1 MVIDETLVK
10 ELLDRP
16 SDDASLVLLEGT
28 AQVVDG
34 AALEGDGA
42 FRGAAVVV
50 TRGELVERLGGTS
63 PDEADLTR
71 TAASLS
77 DSIGKLGA

>member
-10 ELLDRP
+10 ELLDARG
-16 SDDASLVLLEGT
+16 DDSALVLLEGT

-34 AALEGDGA
+34 PALEGDA
-42 FRGAAVVV
+42 FRGAAVVL
-50 TRGELVERLGGTS
+50 TRGELVERLGGSS
-63 PDEADLTR
+63 PAEEDLR
-71 TAASLS
+71 RVAASLS

>member
-16 SDDASLVLLEGT
+16 SDDAALILLEGT

-34 AALEGDGA
+34 AALEDDWA
-42 FRGAAVVV
+42 FRGAAVVL
-50 TRGELVERLGGTS
+50 TRADLVERLGGSS
-63 PDEADLTR
+63 PAEEELSR